1 MEVMLWFE
9 DIGESTSTLP
19 FLTNSKVGMVGFVS
33 LHKMAPIK
41 NSFSHLHS
49 AQNGG
54 ESSYFH
60 LVQELHIAITLCTAI
75 VKKQNPPI
83 SCAYPH
89 LLCIVEV
96 KKTYKRKKNNV
107 TLNSKLLHSISLGT
121 QVCCT

>member
-19 FLTNSKVGMVGFVS
+19 FLTNSKVGMVGFVN

-54 ESSYFH
+54 QSSYFH
-60 LVQELHIAITLCTAI
+60 LVQQLHIAI
-75 VKKQNPPI
+75 
-83 SCAYPH
+83 SMH
-89 LLCIVEV
+89 GHS
-96 KKTYKRKKNNV
+96 KKTKATNILCLCSFIVYSRSKKN
-107 TLNSKLLHSISLGT
+107 LYKKEKE
-121 QVCCT
+121 